1 MAYNSTVELIGN
13 MNKSGVRLIKT
24 EESKFAAFSLATTDT
39 YKDKESGEWIN
50 KETVWHDLIVFNP
63 KVIDALN
70 ELDSKSRIKVTGTL
84 SYRPLTV
91 EIDVEEGGKSS
102 TKVITKK
109 EASILVRK
117 FEQIQ
122 FN

>member
-13 MNKSGVRLIKT
+13 MSKSGVRLIKT
-24 EESKFAAFSLATTDT
+24 EESKFAAFSLATTDS
-39 YKDKESGEWIN
+39 YKDRESGEWIN

-63 KVIDALN
+63 KVIESLK

-84 SYRPLTV
+84 NYRPLTV
-91 EIDVEEGGKSS
+91 EIDFEENGKAS

-109 EASILVRK
+109 EASIVVRK
-117 FEQIQ
+117 VET
-122 FN
+122 